1 MNKINNR
8 FNILYKTINDFN
20 LNIINKQNIYYKYSD
35 IHGIRIS
42 NDLLSFFT
50 TLNDTNNKAEYILQL
65 LFSNTMNID
74 YSNHIKNNFLLDLIS
89 LSFGDNGYINTHND
103 KQKIKLG
110 KFINKI
116 VLLVNQYGYN
126 ECITNDQIEK
136 VVDKYKSFNTPN
148 DNIYFNIIEGDD
160 ILKGYQIDNYE
171 KRNSSALH
179 GSCMNNKSDL
189 LKLYTQNKNKV
200 KLLTLNRND
209 KIIGRSLIWDL
220 DKPKYI
226 FMDRIYAV
234 DNYLYKIFEDFA
246 ISNNWIY
253 RENYARN
260 VFKVNCYFKSK
271 NSHIEKLSNKIRLTV
286 KLNTDNIKLYPYMDS
301 FVYRSHLTNKFYINS
316 KNMINYTYYQSTNG
330 GKTTIK
336 NIPMLSLFS

>member
-1 MNKINNR
+1 
-8 FNILYKTINDFN
+8 
-20 LNIINKQNIYYKYSD
+20 
-35 IHGIRIS
+35 
-42 NDLLSFFT
+42 
-50 TLNDTNNKAEYILQL
+50 
-65 LFSNTMNID
+65 
-74 YSNHIKNNFLLDLIS
+74 
-89 LSFGDNGYINTHND
+89 
-103 KQKIKLG
+103 
-110 KFINKI
+110 
-116 VLLVNQYGYN
+116 
-126 ECITNDQIEK
+126 
-136 VVDKYKSFNTPN
+136 
-148 DNIYFNIIEGDD
+148 
-160 ILKGYQIDNYE
+160 
-171 KRNSSALH
+171 
-179 GSCMNNKSDL
+179 MNNKSDL

-226 FMDRIYAV
+226 FMDRVYAV